1 MSFPASATTGTSPVG
16 AFIELGVTVY
26 SWKKYELEVRLERP
40 SRSLLVSS
48 GRGSRFL
55 AAPFRSPSPVSGRAS
70 SRPSIHAH
78 AEDMGRLSIQSRGS
92 LAGNIVQ
99 QIVMRISS
107 CSELWDWC
115 ACLWESLPL
124 LYCDGKRPKR
134 TASGRKYLLNCFPQ
148 EIVDVDSQNALAAGM
163 GFYWT
168 IGDFHRLVER
178 EGHKTQRSPTFQIG
192 DCEWRLRLHP
202 TGSTSSFARSANHS
216 TPLHISIFL
225 EIVGVKYPSNS
236 WSCGVGVTVTIEN
249 ADHRRAIVRQAPLIF
264 SETMVANGWQNFAP
278 LDEILNH
285 NSGFTDR
292 GSLVVSVNL
301 SCVSIGEATH
311 AS

>member
-1 MSFPASATTGTSPVG
+1 M
-16 AFIELGVTVY
+16 IELRVDGQNAEIRCDQAPSLKSWRRVLSVTVY

-107 CSELWDWC
+107 CSELWDW
-115 ACLWESLPL
+115 
-124 LYCDGKRPKR
+124 
-134 TASGRKYLLNCFPQ
+134 LNCFPQ